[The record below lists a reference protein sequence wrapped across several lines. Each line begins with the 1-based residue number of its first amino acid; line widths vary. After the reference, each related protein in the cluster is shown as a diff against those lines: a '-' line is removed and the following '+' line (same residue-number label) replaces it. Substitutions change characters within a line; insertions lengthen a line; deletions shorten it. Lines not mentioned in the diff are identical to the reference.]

1 MTGTN
6 AAIRSMKSK
15 IGKLDKET
23 LKQQE
28 IMYNQVILLWQLIE
42 NHRKVRKKIQT
53 LFCLQNDFDSC
64 RISKSRNW
72 SVGSPEW
79 KDRQLRRKKKN

>member
-1 MTGTN
+1 MFFLISTSLKHLLGYPTAQELNKVAEMTGTN

-28 IMYNQVILLWQLIE
+28 IMYNQVGIIGCCL
-42 NHRKVRKKIQT
+42 NGM
-53 LFCLQNDFDSC
+53 LF
-64 RISKSRNW
+64 
-72 SVGSPEW
+72 V
-79 KDRQLRRKKKN
+79 

>member
-1 MTGTN
+1 MRCDPYVAYPLSSSLSHFVLSFHFISHAAQELNKVAEMTGTN

-28 IMYNQVILLWQLIE
+28 IMYNQV
-42 NHRKVRKKIQT
+42 KK
-53 LFCLQNDFDSC
+53 
-64 RISKSRNW
+64 
-72 SVGSPEW
+72 SVGSVF
-79 KDRQLRRKKKN
+79 LRYRLFDSSF

>member
-28 IMYNQVILLWQLIE
+28 IMYNQVM
-42 NHRKVRKKIQT
+42 KKQVWLST
-53 LFCLQNDFDSC
+53 EMRCVHADDY
-64 RISKSRNW
+64 
-72 SVGSPEW
+72 
-79 KDRQLRRKKKN
+79 